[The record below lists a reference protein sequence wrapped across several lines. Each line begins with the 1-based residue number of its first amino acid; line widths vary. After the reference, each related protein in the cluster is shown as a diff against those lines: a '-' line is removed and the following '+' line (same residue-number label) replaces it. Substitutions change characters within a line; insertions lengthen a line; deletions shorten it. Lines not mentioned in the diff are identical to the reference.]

1 MNLINDYIIVVSNL
15 MNKMSP
21 YLLLGFLIAGILSVL
36 VSSERVEK
44 LLGKARGIKSI
55 SYAAIIGIPLP
66 LCSCGVLPLS
76 ASIRKHGA
84 SKAACSSFLLST
96 PQTGVDSILVTY
108 TLFNPII
115 AMIRPIIALITG
127 IISGLF
133 VHILCDEKI
142 KEKEIC
148 KDSCCS
154 HNKTST
160 FQKIIKYAFITLPK
174 DIANPLIVGVL
185 LSGIISIIIPDG
197 SFDQY
202 FGGGIVGMIVM
213 LIFGLP
219 LYVCATASI
228 PLALILIGKG
238 ASLGAAM
245 VFLMVGPATNTTS
258 VTTMIKILGKK
269 GMIVTL
275 ISLSLTSICAG
286 LIIDSFNINPSQFAH
301 IEPHLD
307 HGYGYFNS
315 LCSIILIGIL
325 TYTII
330 KRGK

>member
-36 VSSERVEK
+36 VSSEHVEK

-55 SYAAIIGIPLP
+55 FYAAIIGIPLP

-142 KEKEIC
+142 EEKEIC

-286 LIIDSFNINPSQFAH
+286 LIIDSFNIDPSQFAH
-301 IEPHLD
+301 IEPHLN

>member
-55 SYAAIIGIPLP
+55 FYAAIIGIPLP

-133 VHILCDEKI
+133 VHVLCDEKI
-142 KEKEIC
+142 EEKEIC

>member
-55 SYAAIIGIPLP
+55 FYAAIIGIPLP

-142 KEKEIC
+142 EEKEIC

>member
-55 SYAAIIGIPLP
+55 FYAAIIGIPLP

-84 SKAACSSFLLST
+84 SRAACSSFLLST

-142 KEKEIC
+142 EEKEIC
-148 KDSCCS
+148 KDSCCN

-160 FQKIIKYAFITLPK
+160 FQKIMKYAFITLPK

-269 GMIVTL
+269 GMIITL

-286 LIIDSFNINPSQFAH
+286 LIIDSFNIDPSQFAH

-325 TYTII
+325 AYTII
-330 KRGK
+330 KRDK

>member
-1 MNLINDYIIVVSNL
+1 
-15 MNKMSP
+15 
-21 YLLLGFLIAGILSVL
+21 
-36 VSSERVEK
+36 
-44 LLGKARGIKSI
+44 
-55 SYAAIIGIPLP
+55 
-66 LCSCGVLPLS
+66 
-76 ASIRKHGA
+76 
-84 SKAACSSFLLST
+84 
-96 PQTGVDSILVTY
+96 
-108 TLFNPII
+108 
-115 AMIRPIIALITG
+115 
-127 IISGLF
+127 
-133 VHILCDEKI
+133 
-142 KEKEIC
+142 
-148 KDSCCS
+148 
-154 HNKTST
+154 
-160 FQKIIKYAFITLPK
+160 
-174 DIANPLIVGVL
+174 
-185 LSGIISIIIPDG
+185 
-197 SFDQY
+197 
-202 FGGGIVGMIVM
+202 MIVM

-286 LIIDSFNINPSQFAH
+286 LIIDSFNIDPSQFAH

>member
-142 KEKEIC
+142 EEKEIC